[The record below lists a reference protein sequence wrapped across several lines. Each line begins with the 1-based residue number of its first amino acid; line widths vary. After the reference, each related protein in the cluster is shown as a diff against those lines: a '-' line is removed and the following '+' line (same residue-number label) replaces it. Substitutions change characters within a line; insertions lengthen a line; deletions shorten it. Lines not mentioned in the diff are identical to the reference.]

1 LYHLTIPQNKDPHY
15 VLISLSKLI
24 LQKRHGY
31 KKIWTHES
39 PNEKKE
45 KKSWTHEGPRKR
57 KDNHV
62 HKRVK
67 REREDHAKWS
77 YNKSDGNN

>member
-1 LYHLTIPQNKDPHY
+1 MAI
-15 VLISLSKLI
+15 
-24 LQKRHGY
+24 
-31 KKIWTHES
+31 KKYGHMKVQMK
-39 PNEKKE
+39 KKE

>member
-1 LYHLTIPQNKDPHY
+1 MKVQ
-15 VLISLSKLI
+15 V
-24 LQKRHGY
+24 
-31 KKIWTHES
+31 KKG
-39 PNEKKE
+39 KKKYGHMKVQE
-45 KKSWTHEGPRKR
+45 KR
-57 KDNHV
+57 KDSHF